1 MSQLFGI
8 YYFCLIFRGH
18 LVRVPVGIG
27 VMGPKV
33 FFLEEF
39 ETNLQTMTLALGF
52 SFLDITK
59 AFLLAAE
66 NMQALRDQTS
76 PRKGSVVFLSTF
88 LTFCSVTSQVHQR
101 LLPARM
107 GQLQAGML
115 GSTVDG
121 GQAPHPGTSPL

>member
-8 YYFCLIFRGH
+8 DYFCLIFHGH

-39 ETNLQTMTLALGF
+39 ETSLQTMTLALGF

-59 AFLLAAE
+59 AFLLAVE
-66 NMQALRDQTS
+66 NMKAIRDIGELGRAVLCFSPHSSPSAL
-76 PRKGSVVFLSTF
+76 
-88 LTFCSVTSQVHQR
+88 
-101 LLPARM
+101 
-107 GQLQAGML
+107 
-115 GSTVDG
+115 
-121 GQAPHPGTSPL
+121 